1 MLSTKVTISRKHVA
15 QYTTKWDLE
24 LSNKHDLELIESAHK
39 SDLCAI
45 TRQWCKNLT
54 EYNNMTNTQAK

>member
-45 TRQWCKNLT
+45 TRQ
-54 EYNNMTNTQAK
+54 